1 MSESYDVAA
10 CVADILDLM
19 GKKYRIAQTIKERK
33 KEAKACGVSTKA
45 LNLAIKLM
53 SEEKLERDLKY
64 GEAQEII
71 REAGAD
77 PIDFNLFENLKN
89 AE

>member
-1 MSESYDVAA
+1 MNENYDVAA
-10 CVADILDLM
+10 CVADILDLT
-19 GKKYRIAQTIKERK
+19 GQKNRIALKIKERK
-33 KEAKACGVSTKA
+33 KEAKSNGISTKA

-53 SEEKLERDLKY
+53 GEEKIERDLKY
-64 GEAQEII
+64 GEAQEIL
-71 REAGAD
+71 RESGAD